1 MARSWDENGM
11 KLGFHCK
18 VMGQSTEIHYQ
29 WRFLARKINCLG
41 DDFRIFTMGNALP
54 GESIGNIY
62 IYRYIYI
69 YIISIHLFIFI
80 YIYTYAKVF
89 FWVEIL
95 KQIQDKDMV

>member
-1 MARSWDENGM
+1 MARSWDENGVKM
-11 KLGFHCK
+11 GFHWK

-54 GESIGNIY
+54 GESIGNI
-62 IYRYIYI
+62 IYIYI
-69 YIISIHLFIFI
+69 YNIYLLFI

-89 FWVEIL
+89 YWVEIL

>member
-11 KLGFHCK
+11 KMGFHWK

-54 GESIGNIY
+54 GESIGNIIY
-62 IYRYIYI
+62 IYNIYLLYLYIYI
-69 YIISIHLFIFI
+69 CKSVL
-80 YIYTYAKVF
+80 
-89 FWVEIL
+89 L
-95 KQIQDKDMV
+95 GGDP

>member
-11 KLGFHCK
+11 KMGFHWK

-54 GESIGNIY
+54 GESIGNI
-62 IYRYIYI
+62 I
-69 YIISIHLFIFI
+69 YIISIYLFIYI

-89 FWVEIL
+89 YWVEIL